1 MYFVFQQGSYS
12 GYPTCG
18 LIVVDIDALELQI
31 GVAVVGAGR
40 VDTVLVRDHLPEL
53 EWKTLFFKHYDSSA
67 RKTVCTE
74 RIISHMTM
82 LSAMS
87 LMCKFNTSKLE

>member
-1 MYFVFQQGSYS
+1 MEILQVCTEPSAHHF
-12 GYPTCG
+12 TCG

-53 EWKTLFFKHYDSSA
+53 KKEMEY
-67 RKTVCTE
+67 E
-74 RIISHMTM
+74 
-82 LSAMS
+82 
-87 LMCKFNTSKLE
+87 

>member
-1 MYFVFQQGSYS
+1 MVMNGAEHAMIYRQCYF
-12 GYPTCG
+12 TCG

-53 EWKTLFFKHYDSSA
+53 KKKWSMKRCLL
-67 RKTVCTE
+67 RK
-74 RIISHMTM
+74 
-82 LSAMS
+82 
-87 LMCKFNTSKLE
+87 F